1 MGPTVLARLLDGV
14 ARRPRDHEPH
24 AGLTDLTERELDVL
38 KAMTRGL
45 SNSEIGE
52 TLFLAESTVKSHVA
66 QILAKLGVR
75 DRLQAVVV
83 AHQSDLG

>member
-1 MGPTVLARLLDGV
+1 
-14 ARRPRDHEPH
+14 
-24 AGLTDLTERELDVL
+24 LTEREFDVL

-45 SNSEIGE
+45 SNAEIGH

-83 AHQSDLG
+83 AHRHGLD